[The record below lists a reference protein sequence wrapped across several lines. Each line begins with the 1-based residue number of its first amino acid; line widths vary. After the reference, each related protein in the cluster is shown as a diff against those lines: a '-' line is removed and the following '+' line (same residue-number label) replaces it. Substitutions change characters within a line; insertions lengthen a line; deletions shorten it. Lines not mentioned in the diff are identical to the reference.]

1 MPFKDV
7 EKKRAYQRDYK
18 RRQRERRAAQAQR
31 VTKVYLCVRHPQLR
45 IGGVAQFQDGFYVT
59 GCLEKQRIIEEYKGF
74 GTFIV
79 AWAAEPSLGPGPG
92 GEFIL

>member
-18 RRQRERRAAQAQR
+18 RRQREWRAAQAQR
-31 VTKVYLCVRHPQLR
+31 VTKAYLCTRHPHLQ
-45 IGGVAQFQDGFYVT
+45 IAGVVQFQDGFYVT
-59 GCLEKQRIIEEYKGF
+59 GCLEKQRIIEEYEGF
-74 GTFIV
+74 GSFIV
-79 AWAAEPSLGPGPG
+79 GWPVEPDLGPGPG